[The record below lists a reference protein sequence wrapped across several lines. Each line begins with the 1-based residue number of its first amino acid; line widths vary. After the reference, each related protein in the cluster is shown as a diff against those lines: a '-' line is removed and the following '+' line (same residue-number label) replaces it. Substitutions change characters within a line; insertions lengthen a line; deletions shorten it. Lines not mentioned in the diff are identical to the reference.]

1 MGSYEWHKDGIWYIT
16 SSQKNGRSYI
26 ATASAG
32 TQAALPFLH
41 FDRFLLIDIVSFSC
55 SADGTAH
62 ICDVS
67 KLDFNANLS
76 PMLTYTGHQSSVNC
90 VKFHHNN
97 DLMLTASG
105 DGTAQIWRFNPEQ
118 VTTAK
123 TCLFNSVNLYALSP
137 AARL

>member
-1 MGSYEWHKDGIWYIT
+1 MNGTRMASGT
-16 SSQKNGRSYI
+16 SPLVRRMVE
-26 ATASAG
+26 AT
-32 TQAALPFLH
+32 LPLPLPVCGHFAVYFLN
-41 FDRFLLIDIVSFSC
+41 FNPLFS
-55 SADGTAH
+55 SDGTAH

-67 KLDFNANLS
+67 KLDFNTNLS

-118 VTTAK
+118 VCYDRT
-123 TCLFNSVNLYALSP
+123 
-137 AARL
+137 